1 MILVGNQRGG
11 AKNLALHLLKDENDH
26 VEVHELRGFASDNLH
41 SALNESYAISRGT
54 QCTQFL
60 YSLSLNPPPDAPV
73 SIEEFED
80 VINRAELTLGLT
92 GQPRAIVFHEKEGP
106 GGTRRHAHAVWSRI
120 DAMQMK
126 AIQMSHDHNK
136 LTALSREI
144 FLERQWKMPRGLMV
158 SEERDPRN
166 FSLEEWQQTKRA
178 QKDMPATKTAIQ
190 DCWAVSDSRAAFAQ
204 ALESRGYKLARG
216 DRRGYVAVDM
226 KGEVYAI
233 AKYVGIKT
241 KDVRARLG
249 ELDDTLPGVEDRKQ
263 EFAQQISQR
272 LGELHREEECK
283 ESEERQRREA
293 ERRALVERQRIE
305 RMEQVDSLRARLE
318 RETAERQQRFNRG
331 LRGLLDRITGKYG
344 RIRDQNIRETQ
355 EAMRRDRAER
365 DAVVSRQL
373 AERQT
378 LDQQRRDVLEQIRER
393 QRELRADIQQCRPSQ
408 LEQNREVQPRPE
420 IMAQEPAR
428 APPEPVP
435 APAATAPEPT
445 RADRVHDEQAARDA
459 RREEFIRQ
467 RQEQSARCS
476 RDRGPDL
483 GR

>member
-26 VEVHELRGFASDNLH
+26 VEVHELRGFASDNLQG
-41 SALNESYAISRGT
+41 ALNESYAISRGT
-54 QCTQFL
+54 QCRQFL
-60 YSLSLNPPPDAPV
+60 YSLSINPPPDAHV
-73 SIEEFED
+73 STQEFED
-80 VINRAELTLGLT
+80 AINRAELTLGLT

-120 DAMQMK
+120 DAEEMK
-126 AIQMSHDHNK
+126 AIQMSHDHRK

-144 FLERQWKMPRGLMV
+144 FLERQWRMPRGLMA
-158 SEERDPRN
+158 SEERGPRN
-166 FSLEEWQQTKRA
+166 FSHEEWQQTKRA
-178 QKDMPATKTAIQ
+178 GKDMAATKTAIQ
-190 DCWAVSDSRAAFAQ
+190 DCWAVSDSRAAFMA
-204 ALESRGYKLARG
+204 ALETRGYKLARG

-226 KGEVYAI
+226 KGEAYAV

-241 KDVRARLG
+241 KDVRSRLG

-263 EFAQQISQR
+263 EFAAQISQR
-272 LGELHREEECK
+272 LTELHREEERK
-283 ESEERQRREA
+283 EAEERQRREV

-305 RMEQVDSLRARLE
+305 RMEQADVLRARVE

-331 LRGLLDRITGKYG
+331 LRGLLDRVTGKHS

-355 EAMRRDRAER
+355 EAIHRDRMER

-373 AERQT
+373 AERRT
-378 LDQQRRDVLEQIRER
+378 LDQQRRDALEQMRER
-393 QRELRADIQQCRPSQ
+393 QRDLRADIQQYGPAPERDHDV
-408 LEQNREVQPRPE
+408 RPRPA

-428 APPEPVP
+428 APPQPVP
-435 APAATAPEPT
+435 APASTAPEPAQ
-445 RADRVHDEQAARDA
+445 ADPVHDEQAAREA
-459 RREEFIRQ
+459 RRKEFLLRRLDQ
-467 RQEQSARCS
+467 AGRRS

-483 GR
+483 DR